1 MGRWEDDVLS
11 GNGYGYVG
19 NYTDDEPDWDSD
31 DTWGDDDEEAML
43 DDIENDDY
51 EAD

>member
-19 NYTDDEPDWDSD
+19 NYTDDCPSWDSD
-31 DTWGDDDEEAML
+31 DEEDML
-43 DDIENDDY
+43 NDIEDDDY
-51 EAD
+51 EDY